1 MLQSDDKYATITA
14 VLARLTLMYRDPAWV
29 IL

>member
-1 MLQSDDKYATITA
+1 MQSDDKYATITV
-14 VLARLTLMYRDPAWV
+14 VLARLTLMYRDPAWA